1 MDRTLSEL
9 TTVEPLEDGP
19 FTADL
24 WEDDAATPATA
35 EPREDDAATPEDDA
49 ALLRGFATAEPCEFA
64 TADPSD
70 RLRAAGSRAA
80 LISRDKSCAFF
91 LAPFLGLREGVLDS
105 SDLSPGSG
113 FPA

>member
-9 TTVEPLEDGP
+9 TTVEPLEDDP

-35 EPREDDAATPEDDA
+35 EPRGDDAATPEHDA

-64 TADPSD
+64 TAEPSD

-80 LISRDKSCAFF
+80 LRSRGNSFALC
-91 LAPFLGLREGVLDS
+91 LAPFTGIRGMELDS
-105 SDLSPGSG
+105 SELLPSSG

>member
-1 MDRTLSEL
+1 MNRTLSEL

-24 WEDDAATPATA
+24 WEDDAATP
-35 EPREDDAATPEDDA
+35 EDDA

-64 TADPSD
+64 TAEPSD

-80 LISRDKSCAFF
+80 LRSRGNSFALC
-91 LAPFLGLREGVLDS
+91 LAPFTGIRGMELDS
-105 SDLSPGSG
+105 SELLPSSG